1 MQSHWMVQTIPGLFA
16 AQLATAAPGAPL
28 QIDYLDVEWM
38 FSKSILRSAW
48 LDDQDLASWTT
59 LAQFL
64 GELVDL
70 VNLHSGVR
78 IYTPINTCGR
88 VSKHEL

>member
-1 MQSHWMVQTIPGLFA
+1 MDPKYEFRYTANANNAARAASLTGRGALNVMQSHWMVQTIPGLFA

-59 LAQFL
+59 LAQF
-64 GELVDL
+64 
-70 VNLHSGVR
+70 
-78 IYTPINTCGR
+78 
-88 VSKHEL
+88 

>member
-1 MQSHWMVQTIPGLFA
+1 MDPKYEFRYTANANNAARAASLTGRGALNIMQSHWMVQTIPGLFA

-48 LDDQDLASWTT
+48 LDDQDLASW
-59 LAQFL
+59 
-64 GELVDL
+64 GE
-70 VNLHSGVR
+70 R
-78 IYTPINTCGR
+78 KI
-88 VSKHEL
+88 